1 MTSFAKPVLAAPL
14 CTDFGLAPGRGPKVE
29 TT

>member
-1 MTSFAKPVLAAPL
+1 MASLAKPALAAPL
-14 CTDFGLAPGRGPKVE
+14 CIDFGLAPGRGPKVE